1 MATTMDPEDYTVVPI
16 PFLNATVSNVE
27 LMARVTV
34 IFDAPLSFEKL
45 HAAWITALQVRPIMQ
60 AQMNKC
66 DSAPSG
72 LAYHVLTPAG
82 MAKYLERQNH
92 VPDHLRDFYCLDESH
107 RSVRTYCPGFG
118 TSLDEPRKAHG
129 GILISQGPELLD
141 QKQCTAF
148 NAVENFHEMLHWGR
162 PQTTIQVTRFSD
174 ATMVTFSVNHAFG
187 DLVTIK
193 SFLKAW
199 EAALY
204 GNQVQPYERPDA
216 DPFIGYEPGGEFA
229 AQNAPDKSPPP
240 PPGWQVYGMLDKAR
254 FMKRHLWD
262 YYVERPESTIEDRRI
277 FIPNDFVEAL
287 EDRARYDLTFVQRR
301 LDKQSRDTAEDSNA
315 TTAKQKKKKNKNK
328 FYVSRSDVLYAWLLK
343 HSHAHLPPEQPSTA
357 LTISNGRF
365 RPPAGPEMDPRSLA
379 ENDLLCGAMAIA
391 LPSLAAGQVMTL
403 PLGELAL
410 HIRNGIKANT
420 SPENIKK
427 WLNFQFHHSLWKSP
441 SGELA
446 VPFPPNHVMTGVTD
460 WRAVRLEQVDFTP
473 ARLHGN
479 TATAVSVC
487 AIDGHMVVNS
497 SRRDFY
503 ICLGDVDGGVWI
515 LGYASKDQW
524 QDPRSFGKYNTVLRE
539 PKSKL

>member
-66 DSAPSG
+66 DAALSG
-72 LAYHVLTPAG
+72 LAYHVLTPTG

-92 VPDHLRDFYCLDESH
+92 VPEHLRDFYCLDESH
-107 RSVRTYCPGFG
+107 RSIQSYCPGFG
-118 TSLDEPRKAHG
+118 TSPKEPSKAHG
-129 GILISQGPELLD
+129 GILISQGPELPD

-148 NAVENFHEMLHWGR
+148 NAVENFQEMLDRGR
-162 PQTTIQVTRFSD
+162 PQTTIQITRFSD
-174 ATMVTFSVNHAFG
+174 ATMITFSVNHAFG

-199 EAALY
+199 EAALC
-204 GNQVQPYERPDA
+204 GNIVQPYERLDA

-229 AQNAPDKSPPP
+229 AQNAPDKSPAP

-254 FMKRHLWD
+254 FLKRHLWD
-262 YYVERPESTIEDRRI
+262 YYVKRPESTIEDRRI
-277 FIPNDFVEAL
+277 FIPNEFVEAL
-287 EDRARYDLTFVQRR
+287 EDRARYDLTFLQKR
-301 LDKQSRDTAEDSNA
+301 LDEQSGDKAEDSDSTMA
-315 TTAKQKKKKNKNK
+315 KKKKKK
-328 FYVSRSDVLYAWLLK
+328 KKEFYVSRSDVLYAWLLK

-357 LTISNGRF
+357 VTISNGRF
-365 RPPAGPEMDPRSLA
+365 RPPAGPGMDPKSLA

-391 LPSLAAGQVMTL
+391 LPSLTAGKVMSL

-410 HIRNGIKANT
+410 HIRRGIKANT

-427 WLNFQFHHSLWKSP
+427 WLNFQFYHGLWKSP

-446 VPFPPNHVMTGVTD
+446 VPCQPNHFITGVTD
-460 WRAVRLEQVDFTP
+460 WRAVRLGQVDFTP
-473 ARLHGN
+473 ARLDGN
-479 TATAVSVC
+479 TAAAVSVC

-515 LGYASKDQW
+515 LGFASKDQW